1 MKNISGSGSWGRGRG
16 HQLPTLIIFFLSA
29 PEEMDDKYFGV
40 GVGVAGSRGRGVGV
54 KLFQPRFMHDQ
65 LQIRWLK

>member
-1 MKNISGSGSWGRGRG
+1 MKNISGSGSWSRGRG

-40 GVGVAGSRGRGVGV
+40 GVGVGVAGSRGRGVGV
-54 KLFQPRFMHDQ
+54 IFL
-65 LQIRWLK
+65 LLL